1 MLTREYTTLFNAITD
16 AIEILVT
23 AQQEAEE
30 IFISK
35 EAVLP
40 FEVPSHECNT
50 HSDMSCSSQMQSF
63 QTFQTEC
70 ISDIEHQADL
80 DQ

>member
-1 MLTREYTTLFNAITD
+1 MLSKEYTTLFNAITD
-16 AIEILVT
+16 AIDLLVK

-40 FEVPSHECNT
+40 FEVPFHECSI
-50 HSDMSCSSQMQSF
+50 HSDMSCASHTLSF
-63 QTFQTEC
+63 QKSDTEYISC
-70 ISDIEHQADL
+70 IEPQADL